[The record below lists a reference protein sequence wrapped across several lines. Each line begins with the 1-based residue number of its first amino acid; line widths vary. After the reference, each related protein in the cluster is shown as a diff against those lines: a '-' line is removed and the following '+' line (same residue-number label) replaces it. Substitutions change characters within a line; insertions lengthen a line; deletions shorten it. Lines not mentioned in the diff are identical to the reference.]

1 MYFQLLS
8 AISTGVGLIN
18 LTVHE
23 GTYTMLL
30 ATVSLSTASHL
41 VWLVGPYKQPYRK
54 TPSLNRARLLTTTG

>member
-1 MYFQLLS
+1 MYFQLLP

-23 GTYTMLL
+23 GMYMMLL

-41 VWLVGPYKQPYRK
+41 AGLVGPYKQPYRK
-54 TPSLNRARLLTTTG
+54 TRP